1 MSKTAKRLKEMG
13 VVLPKPA
20 APVANYVG
28 FVRAG
33 SLLFVSGQLPLGEDG
48 KLDERHQ
55 GKLSAN
61 SEVDSAREAA
71 RLCVINVLAQA
82 QAALGDLD
90 KVKQVVRLGGFFNVE
105 FEFRRPAPG
114 DERRVQFHRRTVRRS
129 GPPRPNHGRRRA
141 SALGRAGRGRS
152 RVRDR
157 GLTPVNAPPW
167 LIKRPIAH
175 RGLHDSANGVIEN
188 TLSAAEA
195 AIAGGFAIECDI
207 QLSVDGEAIVFHD
220 ETLDRLT
227 DATGPLSAM
236 SAADIAKLRIKGSG
250 EPPPTFTA
258 FLETVAG
265 RTPIICELKSRFD
278 GDWRIADRAAALA
291 ATYDGPLAFKSFDPD
306 LAAYL
311 RLRRPHARPGPCPIG
326 LLAQASY
333 DDPDWDF
340 LSAEQKRDW
349 TDFDHYDRAR
359 PDFLSFN
366 VDDLPHKIPFLVKQ
380 FTDAPIMVWTVKTA
394 EQREAAHKWADQIVF
409 DGDPEA
415 HRSWRR
421 LSYAGS
427 LIY

>member
-1 MSKTAKRLKEMG
+1 
-13 VVLPKPA
+13 
-20 APVANYVG
+20 
-28 FVRAG
+28 
-33 SLLFVSGQLPLGEDG
+33 
-48 KLDERHQ
+48 
-55 GKLSAN
+55 
-61 SEVDSAREAA
+61 
-71 RLCVINVLAQA
+71 
-82 QAALGDLD
+82 
-90 KVKQVVRLGGFFNVE
+90 
-105 FEFRRPAPG
+105 
-114 DERRVQFHRRTVRRS
+114 
-129 GPPRPNHGRRRA
+129 
-141 SALGRAGRGRS
+141 
-152 RVRDR
+152 
-157 GLTPVNAPPW
+157 LTPVNAPSW
-167 LIKRPIAH
+167 LVERPIAH
-175 RGLHDSANGVIEN
+175 RGLHDSARGVIEN
-188 TLSAAEA
+188 TLGAAEA
-195 AIAGGFAIECDI
+195 AIAGGFGIECDI

-227 DATGPLSAM
+227 DATGPLSSL
-236 SAADIAKLRIKGSG
+236 SAAEIAKLGIKGSG

-326 LLAQASY
+326 LLAQGSY
-333 DDPDWDF
+333 DDPYWDF

-366 VDDLPHKIPFLVKQ
+366 VDDLPHKIPFLVKE

-421 LSYAGS
+421 LSYVGS